1 MRQVGGRVI
10 KGCTDMK
17 QEMLGIRKVRKNEE
31 RSLEPEIV
39 MSKSIES
46 AGRKRIV
53 VWQDNMR
60 TVLVKVRQNEQ
71 V

>member
-1 MRQVGGRVI
+1 
-10 KGCTDMK
+10 MK
-17 QEMLGIRKVRKNEE
+17 QEMLGIRKVRKYEE

>member
-1 MRQVGGRVI
+1 
-10 KGCTDMK
+10 MK